1 VADQD
6 DGIAFDPDWWTSGW
20 NAFLPRQALELH
32 MVVATATVRE
42 IDGDFAAL
50 VDELG
55 ADKFE
60 LRTGGLAG
68 PIWWSFPDEEE
79 PDPEQIE
86 IDVALQ
92 CEFEETMA
100 RASRPLPITVADL
113 VELMAELG
121 VFERTRVDGIERWR
135 SPDTL
140 PLATETLPV
149 SAEFAKDQ
157 DEHRWGDLHE
167 LSAQKIIRYAMDT
180 REATEQIDTTLV
192 RLASDIGIE
201 VADLRFGFGNLTDS
215 GFSLVDT
222 ASGADVDAETVEE
235 VRAVTLRI
243 DWECFGENRFGISM

>member
-1 VADQD
+1 
-6 DGIAFDPDWWTSGW
+6 
-20 NAFLPRQALELH
+20 
-32 MVVATATVRE
+32 
-42 IDGDFAAL
+42 
-50 VDELG
+50 
-55 ADKFE
+55 
-60 LRTGGLAG
+60 
-68 PIWWSFPDEEE
+68 
-79 PDPEQIE
+79 
-86 IDVALQ
+86 
-92 CEFEETMA
+92 MA
-100 RASRPLPITVADL
+100 RASRPRPITVADL

-180 REATEQIDTTLV
+180 RESTEQIDTTLV